1 MSWNLGTVY
10 LCSNIH
16 VFSDFSCC
24 LFYFSCCIVG
34 ESVIH
39 LSCMFQMR
47 FERNMSN
54 RKNITKR
61 LQRPVKVLLED
72 VMPKKSS
79 TDEPETQKQVDETAQ
94 GSSADDVAVG
104 SSSMLKSYEEM
115 NKDQDTSSDPN
126 LTGQGREGEGTA
138 AAVTTALPYYLPG
151 NVR

>member
-1 MSWNLGTVY
+1 
-10 LCSNIH
+10 
-16 VFSDFSCC
+16 
-24 LFYFSCCIVG
+24 
-34 ESVIH
+34 
-39 LSCMFQMR
+39 
-47 FERNMSN
+47 MSN

-79 TDEPETQKQVDETAQ
+79 TDEPEIQKQVDETAP
-94 GSSADDVAVG
+94 GSLADDVAVG

-126 LTGQGREGEGTA
+126 PTGQGREGEGTA
-138 AAVTTALPYYLPG
+138 AAATTLSYYLAG

>member
-1 MSWNLGTVY
+1 
-10 LCSNIH
+10 
-16 VFSDFSCC
+16 
-24 LFYFSCCIVG
+24 
-34 ESVIH
+34 
-39 LSCMFQMR
+39 
-47 FERNMSN
+47 MSN

-79 TDEPETQKQVDETAQ
+79 ADEPETQKQVDETAQ
-94 GSSADDVAVG
+94 GSSTDDVAVG

-115 NKDQDTSSDPN
+115 NKDQGTASDPN

-138 AAVTTALPYYLPG
+138 AAAAATTLPYYLAG